1 MNAAM
6 LTYEEALA
14 RVLVDASL
22 AGVERVDA
30 ALSLGRVLA
39 ADVISPSAVPAFDR
53 STMDGYAVRS
63 ADLGGAPITLPV
75 VGESAAGGA
84 WPEALAAHT
93 TTRIFTGAP
102 LPAGADAVVMQEQ
115 VTRDAARAHFTASV
129 KSGTSVHRAG
139 SDLAAGATV
148 LAAGTRLTAFH
159 VPALMGVEALRLAV
173 ARRPVVAIVLTGDEL
188 RDAGSPPH
196 PGHIVD
202 VLGPSLA
209 ALVASC
215 GGLAR
220 VEPTVADD
228 RDAVRAT
235 VRAALRG
242 ADVLL
247 TVGGV
252 SVGDRDFVRESLE
265 AEGVAL
271 DFWRVAIKPG
281 KPLCLG
287 RSRDGARVLG
297 LPGNPSSALLTFVL
311 FGAPLLRALQ
321 GDRRPAPPRFEATLG
336 HALLRAPGRKEFVR
350 VSLDP
355 SAHPR
360 PIATPLDNQQS
371 GAFTSFAW
379 ADALAEVDAE
389 VASLEAGSLVRC
401 FRLQDV

>member
-1 MNAAM
+1 M

-14 RVLVDASL
+14 RVLAGAAPS
-22 AGVERVDA
+22 GVERVDA
-30 ALSLGRVLA
+30 ALAVGRVLA
-39 ADVISPSAVPAFDR
+39 ADVRAPAAVPAFDR

-63 ADLGGAPITLPV
+63 ADLAAAPVALPV
-75 VGESAAGGA
+75 AGESAAGGA
-84 WPEALAAHT
+84 WPDALADGTAA
-93 TTRIFTGAP
+93 RIFTGAP
-102 LPAGADAVVMQEQ
+102 LPDRADAVVMQEQ
-115 VTRDAARAHFTASV
+115 VTRDGDRALFTAPV
-129 KSGTSVHRAG
+129 KPGASVHRAG
-139 SDLAAGATV
+139 SDLAAGATA

-159 VPALMGVEALRLAV
+159 VPALVGVEAMRVSV
-173 ARRPVVAIVLTGDEL
+173 ARRPVVSIVLTGDEL
-188 RDAGSPPH
+188 RDAGSPPA
-196 PGHIVD
+196 PGRIVD

-215 GGLAR
+215 GGVAR
-220 VEPTVADD
+220 VEPAVADD

-242 ADVLL
+242 ADVVV

-252 SVGDRDFVRESLE
+252 SVGDRDFVRDALE

-287 RSRDGARVLG
+287 RSREGVRVLG
-297 LPGNPSSALLTFVL
+297 LPGNPSSATLTFVL
-311 FGAPLLRALQ
+311 FAAPLLRALQ
-321 GDRRPAPPRFEATLG
+321 GDRRPSPPRFEA
-336 HALLRAPGRKEFVR
+336 ALARGLDRAPGRKEFLR

-355 SAHPR
+355 STR
-360 PIATPLDNQQS
+360 PLPTATALPNQQS

-379 ADALAEVDAE
+379 ADALAEVEADVSRLDAG
-389 VASLEAGSLVRC
+389 APVRC

>member
-1 MNAAM
+1 
-6 LTYEEALA
+6 
-14 RVLVDASL
+14 
-22 AGVERVDA
+22 
-30 ALSLGRVLA
+30 
-39 ADVISPSAVPAFDR
+39 
-53 STMDGYAVRS
+53 
-63 ADLGGAPITLPV
+63 
-75 VGESAAGGA
+75 
-84 WPEALAAHT
+84 
-93 TTRIFTGAP
+93 
-102 LPAGADAVVMQEQ
+102 QEQ
-115 VTRDAARAHFTASV
+115 VTRDGDRAHFTGAV
-129 KSGTSVHRAG
+129 KPGASVHRAG

-148 LAAGTRLTAFH
+148 LAAGTRLTPFH
-159 VPALMGVEALRLAV
+159 VPALVGVEALRLPV
-173 ARRPVVAIVLTGDEL
+173 ARRPVVSIVLTGDEL
-188 RDAGSPPH
+188 RDAGSPPR
-196 PGHIVD
+196 PGLIVD

-209 ALVASC
+209 ALVTSC

-242 ADVLL
+242 ADVVL

-252 SVGDRDFVRESLE
+252 SVGDRDFVRDALE

-287 RSRDGARVLG
+287 RSRDGVRVLG

-321 GDRRPAPPRFEATLG
+321 GDRRPSAPRFEA
-336 HALLRAPGRKEFVR
+336 ALAGSIDRAPGRKEFVR
-350 VSLDP
+350 VALDA
-355 SAHPR
+355 STR
-360 PIATPLDNQQS
+360 PLPTATALGNQQS

-379 ADALAEVDAE
+379 ADALVEIDAE
-389 VASLEAGSLVRC
+389 VAHLDAGASVRC